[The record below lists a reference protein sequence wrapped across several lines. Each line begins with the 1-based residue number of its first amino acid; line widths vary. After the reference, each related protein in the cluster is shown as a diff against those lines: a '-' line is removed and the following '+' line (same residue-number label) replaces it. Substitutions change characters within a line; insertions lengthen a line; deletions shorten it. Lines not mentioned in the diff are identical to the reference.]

1 MQVGSVLT
9 YFGEQNLELEEPF
22 RIIDQFIELFNTAI
36 ADVSKAK
43 KRREDKEARRGARK
57 SSKKAGTDVQNAS
70 SALRKS
76 KEGSPKG
83 SPAK

>member
-1 MQVGSVLT
+1 MT

-43 KRREDKEARRGARK
+43 NRNDVKTRKHARK
-57 SSKKAGTDVQNAS
+57 LAEVQGRAPRRQE
-70 SALRKS
+70 LMCKMRRVH
-76 KEGSPKG
+76 
-83 SPAK
+83 

>member
-22 RIIDQFIELFNTAI
+22 RIIDQFIDLFNTAI

-57 SSKKAGTDVQNAS
+57 SSKKAGGDVQNAS